1 MTNLSHSESRP
12 LWLGCRHG
20 GVSVAG
26 QWRRQYRSFY
36 SRPHINQ
43 TLPQIIHILQ
53 FCLVDLMLNC
63 PRFCHQLMA
72 DECLAVCF
80 TTLLRKASF
89 QTLQTKITI
98 YYNHYRDLSVSIS
111 WFVTGLLGWV
121 SAPPTQS
128 HFLQCVRALWPS
140 VGTSCFS
147 TAFSVFCSFNSCCL
161 HEN

>member
-1 MTNLSHSESRP
+1 MNHVPSGLDVGMEASV
-12 LWLGCRHG
+12 WLVNGVVNTARSTPGHISVRRCLKSFTSCR
-20 GVSVAG
+20 S
-26 QWRRQYRSFY
+26 
-36 SRPHINQ
+36 
-43 TLPQIIHILQ
+43 
-53 FCLVDLMLNC
+53 LVDLMLNC